1 MPNPDQ
7 KKILPQQ
14 VYDELKAIGYKFH
27 EESGTTDMEVKTLLK
42 VLARVLGKDIAEEY
56 DIDWEV

>member
-14 VYDELKAIGYKFH
+14 VYDELKAICSKFY
-27 EESGTTDMEVKTLLK
+27 EDSGTTDMEVKTLLK